1 MSIEFDITDKAD
13 LEMARW
19 DIRRHVRFALG
30 VTSRAALD
38 LAAEFPRGS
47 RAADVN
53 ARLILIDR
61 LICMTGSCLSLCKR
75 RKRCR
80 WATRS
85 PSPRILAP

>member
-1 MSIEFDITDKAD
+1 MSVEFDITDKAD

-53 ARLILIDR
+53 ARLTLIDR
-61 LICMTGSCLSLCKR
+61 LIDQQIERLDRAAGEVK
-75 RKRCR
+75 
-80 WATRS
+80 
-85 PSPRILAP
+85 P